1 MTELKT
7 QTPLEEKEKE
17 TNKGTEQKNSQTET
31 KKVEQQKE
39 KEINKETEQKN
50 SQRETKKV
58 TQQKEKTNNKSNS
71 QTKLY
76 VGNISFQS
84 TEESLSKPFQK
95 YGEIKSANIV
105 RRGERSLGYGFLEM
119 STHEGALE
127 AIESLHQT
135 IVDGREII
143 VEFADPNKAKRRR
156 NPQYKSRISNSYTRR
171 SGYYPYRGNQ
181 MQFTGYPIYY
191 PNYQDYNRYDVQY
204 VDEYGN
210 YILYPDYV
218 YQTNNV
224 GYQQPLDYS
233 NEISNSPNQETNE
246 KEIDKE
252 KVDDNE
258 GNENINNEKKEIA
271 KEKGNE
277 GNEPKTE
284 LKENEKKEENGNN
297 GKEENKNFTQNEFF
311 PVYEPNYQNFK
322 RNGFVYQ
329 INTPIYENYRYY
341 GNPENIYY
349 QRKKRHPN
357 YRKKQNHYKK
367 KKVPSDTTIFLNNIP
382 FTMVDQDLL
391 NIFQE
396 FNPKNAKVV
405 TKYGKSRGFGF
416 VEFEDSKSRD
426 QALKL
431 NETEVGG
438 RTIYVKV
445 AYHSNRDVEE
455 QKQSQ
460 NQK

>member
-1 MTELKT
+1 MTEVKT
-7 QTPLEEKEKE
+7 QKPLEEKEKE
-17 TNKGTEQKNSQTET
+17 INKGTAQKNSQTET

-39 KEINKETEQKN
+39 KEINKETTQNN
-50 SQRETKKV
+50 SQTEIKKV
-58 TQQKEKTNNKSNS
+58 EQQKEKTNNKSNYK
-71 QTKLY
+71 TKLY

-119 STHEGALE
+119 STHEGALK
-127 AIESLHQT
+127 AIECLHQT

-156 NPQYKSRISNSYTRR
+156 NPQYRSRISNSYTRR

-181 MQFTGYPIYY
+181 MQFTGYPVYY
-191 PNYQDYNRYDVQY
+191 TNYQDYNRYGVQY

-210 YILYPDYV
+210 YMLYPDYV

-233 NEISNSPNQETNE
+233 NENSNSPNQETNE
-246 KEIDKE
+246 KEIDKDKKSDKE
-252 KVDDNE
+252 DNE
-258 GNENINNEKKEIA
+258 NTNNENKEIA
-271 KEKGNE
+271 KEKGKE
-277 GNEPKTE
+277 LKTETKGNEN
-284 LKENEKKEENGNN
+284 ENENENN

-311 PVYEPNYQNFK
+311 PVYETNYQNFK

-329 INTPIYENYRYY
+329 INTPIYGNYPYY
-341 GNPENIYY
+341 VNPENIYY
-349 QRKKRHPN
+349 QRKKRYPN

-367 KKVPSDTTIFLNNIP
+367 NKVPSETTIFLNNIP
-382 FTMVDQDLL
+382 FKMVDQDLL
-391 NIFQE
+391 NIFKE

-416 VEFEDSKSRD
+416 VEFEDSQSRD

-438 RTIYVKV
+438 RTIYVKL
-445 AYHSNRDVEE
+445 AYHVII
-455 QKQSQ
+455 
-460 NQK
+460 